1 MQELQSIEVSENEV
15 LSDARNKAKNILEK
29 ADAECT
35 ELLARIDAD
44 IEKAK
49 SEKESFYQKKLD
61 VFEKNR
67 KAAVPLEKQRYL
79 VSFVQKS
86 IEDNICSYFESLSE
100 AKKIEAV
107 SQKFDFK
114 INKNFNAYVYGFDL
128 SEVQKFLEKKLGKKL
143 LDCKKTVFRKMV
155 LEEEHGLKNPCGIIL
170 EAEDKSIRAR
180 LTMSEIVNHL
190 MDSKREELSDA
201 LFGGSL

>member
-49 SEKESFYQKKLD
+49 AEKENFYQKKLD

-79 VSFVQKS
+79 VSFVQKT
-86 IEDNICSYFESLSE
+86 IEEKMSKYFESLTE
-100 AKKIEAV
+100 AKKIEVV
-107 SQKFDFK
+107 SRNFDFRT
-114 INKNFNAYVYGFDL
+114 NKNFNAYVYGFDL
-128 SEVQKFLEKKLGKKL
+128 SETKKFLEKKLGKKL
-143 LDCKKTVFRKMV
+143 LDCNKTVFRKIV
-155 LEEEHGLKNPCGIIL
+155 LEEEYGLQNPCGIIL
-170 EAEDKSIRAR
+170 ESEDKSIRAR
-180 LTMSEIVNHL
+180 LTLSEIVSHL
-190 MDSKREELSDA
+190 MDSKREELADA

>member
-29 ADAECT
+29 ADAECA

-44 IEKAK
+44 IEKVK

-79 VSFVQKS
+79 VSFVQKT
-86 IEDNICSYFESLSE
+86 IEENMSKYFESLTE

-107 SQKFDFK
+107 SRNFDFK
-114 INKNFNAYVYGFDL
+114 TNQNFNAYVYGFDL
-128 SEVQKFLEKKLGKKL
+128 SEAKKFLEKKLGKKL
-143 LDCKKTVFRKMV
+143 LDCNKTVFRKIV
-155 LEEEHGLKNPCGIIL
+155 LEEEYGLKNPCGIIL
-170 EAEDKSIRAR
+170 ESEDKSIRAR
-180 LTMSEIVNHL
+180 LTLSETVSHL
-190 MDSKREELSDA
+190 MDSKREELADA